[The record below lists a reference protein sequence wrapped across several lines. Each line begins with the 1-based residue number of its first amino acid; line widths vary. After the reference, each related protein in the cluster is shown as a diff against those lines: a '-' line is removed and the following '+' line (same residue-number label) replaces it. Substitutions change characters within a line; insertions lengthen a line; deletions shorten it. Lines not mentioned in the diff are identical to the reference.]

1 MQARKSAEDIENIAA
16 AWLARCEFD
25 GLSQKEQSEL
35 DAWLCEAWQHRTAFW
50 RLKAV
55 WTETDRFA
63 AMRRPERE
71 ELPAKPRRS
80 TLLSPLRI
88 ATAAL
93 AVCVLATGGLF
104 AGLRNS
110 EQTISTALG
119 GRQVVEL
126 GSGSHA
132 ELNTSTVLRVASD
145 DRKAWLD
152 TGEAY
157 FQIKHDAQHPFVV
170 SVAGYRV
177 VDLGTKFVILNQSG
191 RVKIVLLEGRARV
204 EPVSDPAH
212 ATTLSPG
219 DVAIATA
226 DALSITK
233 EDPQRIAKALG
244 WRHGVLIFEHTSLA
258 EVMAQFNRYNAEKL
272 VIADTDTAKLTV
284 DGTFPVNGVSQ
295 FATAAKAVFG
305 VHVERR
311 GNEFVISR

>member
-1 MQARKSAEDIENIAA
+1 
-16 AWLARCEFD
+16 
-25 GLSQKEQSEL
+25 
-35 DAWLCEAWQHRTAFW
+35 
-50 RLKAV
+50 
-55 WTETDRFA
+55 
-63 AMRRPERE
+63 
-71 ELPAKPRRS
+71 
-80 TLLSPLRI
+80 
-88 ATAAL
+88 AAL
-93 AVCVLATGGLF
+93 AVCALAASGLF
-104 AGLRNS
+104 LNLRGS
-110 EQTISTALG
+110 ERIVSTALG

-132 ELNTSTVLRVASD
+132 ELNTSTVLRVASN

-152 TGEAY
+152 SGEAY
-157 FQIKHDAQHPFVV
+157 FQIKHDARHPFVI

-204 EPVSDPAH
+204 EPVSAPAR
-212 ATTLSPG
+212 ATTLVPG

-226 DALSITK
+226 NALSVTK
-233 EDPQRIAKALG
+233 EDPRRIAKALG

-272 VIADTDTAKLTV
+272 VIADSDTAKLTV
-284 DGTFPVNGVSQ
+284 DGTFPVNGVGQ

-311 GNEFVISR
+311 GNDFVISR